1 VTISTNIVLQL
12 QNTFGHSERA
22 IAATINGDKTAIF
35 NCGFLGYQDTLF
47 DGSGRHYYKN
57 CYIQGEVDFIFG
69 FAQSYYEVNNNTL
82 FII

>member
-1 VTISTNIVLQL
+1 MFHIILQL
-12 QNTFGHSERA
+12 QNTFGHNGPALAAA
-22 IAATINGDKTAIF
+22 IQGDKTAIF

-47 DGSGRHYYKN
+47 DGYGRHYYKN

-69 FAQSYYEVNNNTL
+69 FAQTYYEVNNNTL